1 MEHHFELNSD
11 YIELNKLLKLLG
23 LVESGGKAN
32 LVIENQEVQLNNKTE
47 LRKRAKLVKND
58 LVKFQ
63 NHIIYIQ

>member
-23 LVESGGKAN
+23 LVESGGQAN

-58 LVKFQ
+58 VVKFQ

>member
-23 LVESGGKAN
+23 LVESGGQAN